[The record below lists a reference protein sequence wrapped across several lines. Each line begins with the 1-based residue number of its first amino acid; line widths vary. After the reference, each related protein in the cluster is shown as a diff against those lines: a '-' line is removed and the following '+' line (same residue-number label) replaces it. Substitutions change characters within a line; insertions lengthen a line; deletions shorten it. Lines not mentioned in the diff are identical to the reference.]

1 MKYLT
6 PGHGAIQDVDN
17 IHSQVK
23 KAFSTSEYYSPVSMV
38 RILLKVNKKNP
49 FRVIQMMSQ
58 DFLDFAESSK
68 DLNFVEKPFTKV
80 SCITFTQVFGEVKY
94 TEVHG
99 GDNITINLKSSVL
112 TATRAEQSRS
122 SKQAKSGKKN
132 SEPRANQT
140 PPAYKT
146 PRTTKKI

>member
-1 MKYLT
+1 MKYST
-6 PGHGAIQDVDN
+6 SGHGAVQDVDN
-17 IHSQVK
+17 IHSQIE

-68 DLNFVEKPFTKV
+68 DLNFVEIPFTKV
-80 SCITFTQVFGEVKY
+80 SCIIFTQVFGEVKY

-99 GDNITINLKSSVL
+99 GDSITIHLKSSVQ
-112 TATRAEQSRS
+112 TATRAEQ
-122 SKQAKSGKKN
+122 AKSGKKILNQEPIRHHPPTKLQELQKRFNN
-132 SEPRANQT
+132 SAH
-140 PPAYKT
+140 
-146 PRTTKKI
+146 